1 MKKLLTTVL
10 LLGSLGMLSGQYH
23 WISNG
28 RFYKVPDTTLSA
40 TFLNFQKDLN
50 IGETVQYHWDF
61 GDGTSVSYSG
71 YQRVVNH
78 IYSSQ
83 GWHTV
88 KWTQTILDI
97 RQDTL
102 KNTVF
107 VDSIPVGFINNV
119 FGCDIDISVPDTIN
133 YFRTIHVEDE
143 SDTCQMPSRLA
154 QELLFI
160 YNDYG
165 VNISY
170 TSPRNQWIPYGGLGY
185 WAEKAGQNRVL
196 LIKRYVND
204 STGEVLSENIGS
216 KEFYIDPDIDAWSS
230 IASIQSTTT
239 KGKVSFTPSYGA
251 PGFDPNIHKEHFLWS
266 FGSGTSDTSKLPTH
280 TFSNSGKYVIK
291 LQYSIEDTASGKTVG
306 LGLSYDTVVIAASNE
321 CHAGFE
327 FEPHWA
333 NVNNIEFKNTSQNL
347 YSAGTTEDFFEWD
360 FGNGVQSTDR
370 EPSHTY
376 YKDGTYVVKL
386 IHSVGDAQYNTLC
399 SDTITKIVTIGS
411 GCHASFVLD
420 SVASTGNNLN
430 VFNTSNPK
438 NVAGTAVSYTWDFG
452 DGISSNLPHPTH
464 TYATNGPFNLCLTIS
479 TIDSQN
485 NTCTDVYCKSVGID
499 SVGNVIYKGSGFT
512 LNVLDPAA
520 TVGQK
525 EYEVLDIK
533 VYPNPAS
540 KYVNVEGLKEG
551 AEWRLYNIQGAQ
563 VANGYLKSGDS
574 NIDFGNKKQGLY
586 VLTLKSGN
594 TVKSVKLSIN

>member
-10 LLGSLGMLSGQYH
+10 LLGSLGMLSGQYN
-23 WISNG
+23 WTSNG

-83 GWHTV
+83 GWYTV

-107 VDSIPVGFINNV
+107 IDSVSVGFINNV

-204 STGEVLSENIGS
+204 STGKVLSENIGS

-333 NVNNIEFKNTSQNL
+333 NANKIEFENTSQNL

-360 FGNGVQSTDR
+360 FGDGAMSTDI
-370 EPSHTY
+370 EPDHTY
-376 YKDGTYVVKL
+376 SKDGTYVVKL
-386 IHSVGDAQYNTLC
+386 IHRVGDAQYNTVC
-399 SDTITKIVTIGS
+399 SDTITKIITIGD
-411 GCHASFVLD
+411 GCHASYTID
-420 SVASTGNNLN
+420 TASSVNGNIN
-430 VFNTSNPK
+430 VFNTSNYAK
-438 NVAGTAVSYTWDFG
+438 SGSTTVTYQWDFG
-452 DGISSNLPHPTH
+452 DGITSNLAHPTH
-464 TYATNGPFNLCLTIS
+464 TYATNGPYQACLTIN
-479 TIDSQN
+479 TVDSLN
-485 NTCTDVYCKSVGID
+485 NTCTGYACHWLGLDSIGGLIFKSTG
-499 SVGNVIYKGSGFT
+499 GFT
-512 LNVLDPAA
+512 LNVIDPN
-520 TVGQK
+520 TVSVEENK
-525 EYEVLDIK
+525 VLDVNI
-533 VYPNPAS
+533 YPNPAS
-540 KYVNVEGLKEG
+540 GFVNVEGLRED
-551 AEWRLYNIQGAQ
+551 AEWTLFNLQGAM
-563 VANGYLKSGDS
+563 VSKGVLTSGDARINLEMLKSG
-574 NIDFGNKKQGLY
+574 LY
-586 VLTLKSGN
+586 VFNIQTKNSIKSM
-594 TVKSVKLSIN
+594 KLSIR